1 MCVYTYFTIFMQIT
15 SQNLLRDLC
24 RLILC
29 DRQRTSSVCN
39 FHCEETLNQN
49 TNKNELDEVWN
60 CADCRSTTAADRNLS
75 QSQHPPPQK
84 VQYSDL

>member
-1 MCVYTYFTIFMQIT
+1 MQIT

-24 RLILC
+24 RLILR

-39 FHCEETLNQN
+39 FNREEPLNQN

-60 CADCRSTTAADRNLS
+60 CADCRSPTAADRNLS
-75 QSQHPPPQK
+75 QSTPPLPPK
-84 VQYSDL
+84 KSAI